1 MIKALSLFACSGI
14 GELRLQENNI
24 KTVVANE
31 LIEERCELY
40 SYNHPS
46 VKMIRGSIS
55 DPEIKEKIIS
65 ESIANGVE
73 YIQATPPCQGF
84 SSAGSMDPTDPRNF
98 LIMDTVEVIR
108 KVKPKWILIENVPN
122 FAKHSLFLNGDSINT
137 IDYLKATLSDYNVDC
152 KVLNTVDYGI
162 AQSRKRAIIL
172 MSRKDVKQLVY
183 PNPYKKKITLKEAIG
198 HLPSL
203 ESGRTSII
211 EYHYALNHNNNHI
224 LWMKHTPTGK
234 TAKENF
240 KYYPQVDGRPIKS
253 FPNTYKR
260 MSWDKPAPTITK
272 NNGVISSQNTVH
284 PGNPLPD
291 GTYSDAR
298 CLSLKELMIIT
309 GIDGIWKFPKDS
321 KESFIRSM
329 IGESVP
335 PCIPY
340 EVTKQ
345 LKNIDIY

>member
-1 MIKALSLFACSGI
+1 MTINALSLFACSGI
-14 GELRLQENNI
+14 GELRLHENGIN
-24 KTVVANE
+24 TVVANE
-31 LIEERCELY
+31 LLEDRCKFY
-40 SYNHPS
+40 SHNHPN
-46 VKMIRGSIS
+46 VNVICGSIS
-55 DPEIKEKIIS
+55 DPDIKKKII
-65 ESIANGVE
+65 EQCLANKVE

-84 SSAGSMDPTDPRNF
+84 SSAGSMDSTDPRNF

-108 KVKPKWILIENVPN
+108 AVKPKWVLIENVPN
-122 FAKHSLFLNGDSINT
+122 FAKHSLFINGAAINT
-137 IDYLKATLSDYNVDC
+137 IDYLKSALSDYNIDC
-152 KVLNTVDYGI
+152 RVLNTADYGI
-162 AQSRKRAIIL
+162 AQNRKRAIVLIS
-172 MSRKDVKQLVY
+172 SRNVKQLVY
-183 PNPYKKKITLKEAIG
+183 PVPHKKKITLKEAIG

-211 EYHYALNHNNNHI
+211 DYHYALNHNNNHI

-240 KYYPQVDGRPIKS
+240 KYFPEKDGRPIKS

-260 MSWDKPAPTITK
+260 MSWDKPAPTVTT
-272 NNGVISSQNTVH
+272 NSGVISSQNTVH

-298 CLSLKELMIIT
+298 CLTLKELMIIT
-309 GIDGIWKFPKDS
+309 GIDGIWKFPKGC
-321 KESFIRSM
+321 KESFIRLM

-345 LKNIDIY
+345 LKS